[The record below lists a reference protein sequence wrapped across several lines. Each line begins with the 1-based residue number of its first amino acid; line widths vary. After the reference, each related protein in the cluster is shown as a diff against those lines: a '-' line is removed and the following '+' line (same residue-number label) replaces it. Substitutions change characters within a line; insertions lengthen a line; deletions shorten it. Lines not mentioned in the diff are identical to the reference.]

1 MEEDVTPNRHTP
13 MTDAPDLTVLLCAIQ
28 ERPDDGHR
36 WLALA
41 SWLWDNDRNDEA
53 AAVQVFWP
61 TLRDN
66 VIVSGVS
73 LHGTLRQMARHAK
86 ALGRRARKFE
96 RRLDEPEE
104 DQPPDP
110 R

>member
-1 MEEDVTPNRHTP
+1 MSD
-13 MTDAPDLTVLLCAIQ
+13 PDLAVLLTSLR

-41 SWLWDNDRNDEA
+41 SWLWDHDRDDEA

-66 VIVSGVS
+66 MLISGVS
-73 LHGTLRQMARHAK
+73 LYATLRHVARNAVS
-86 ALGRRARKFE
+86 LGRRAREVE
-96 RRLDEPEE
+96 RLAAAEE
-104 DQPPDP
+104 QAETDG
-110 R
+110 